1 MKDKKM
7 FSLKETSDLVEEA
20 RADIFRK
27 LDAAVGIKG
36 KQIKKEDSD
45 DSALTI
51 REYLK
56 IRSQFIRDKVK
67 K

>member
-1 MKDKKM
+1 
-7 FSLKETSDLVEEA
+7 LVEEA

-36 KQIKKEDSD
+36 KQIKMEDSD